1 MYGIP
6 FSPDNDGENAKATW
20 NRITTPK
27 LTFALSNLQ
36 QSAPSNSA
44 TGSSTAPSGRVSDA
58 VSDSGARRTL
68 LSWGMA
74 VTGLALGAIGL
85 TL

>member
-1 MYGIP
+1 MYGMP
-6 FSPDNDGENAKATW
+6 FSPDNDGANAQATW

-27 LTFALSNLQ
+27 LTFAPSNLQ
-36 QSAPSNSA
+36 QNAPSNSG
-44 TGSSTAPSGRVSDA
+44 TSSSTAPSARASDA

-74 VTGLALGAIGL
+74 VTGVALGAIGL